1 MANISKEI
9 QDFKTAVYGEDV
21 RDSMVSLAE
30 KVNAEAEN
38 STQKVAQYGQA
49 ESQRAA
55 AESQRVTA
63 ENQRKTAET
72 SRAQEFKTLKQ
83 ESEDATEAA
92 NTAAQN
98 ANAKAVLAASA
109 TETATGAASAANAA
123 AGSVD
128 AVKQAAQEATE
139 EANEAAANANSKAE
153 LANTAAGSANEAAD
167 RANEAAEKAEGAV
180 MDDIS
185 AFTVTFQE
193 ALERANIQS
202 GDSLATAFGKLAKFC
217 ADMQDYVF
225 SAPIDNLLST
235 DSTRPLAA
243 SMGKRL
249 NDDLSDK
256 FSQLT
261 SSLIGYGSP
270 NANYI
275 DTNQETECRYI
286 KIGHICH
293 VSLVFTPSVT
303 FGAEY
308 TLFSGIPEA
317 ESYQEFPYVV
327 ERTDGLV
334 KVGQFRVVGQTI
346 LNWYGDSPKIGTP
359 VKTGITYIT
368 KMQA

>member
-185 AFTVTFQE
+185 DFTVTFQE

-249 NDDLSDK
+249 NDVLFDK

-293 VSLVFTPSVT
+293 VSLVFVPKVT

-308 TLFSGIPEA
+308 TLFSGLPEA

-327 ERTDGLV
+327 EREDGLV
-334 KVGQFRVVGQTI
+334 KAGQFRVVGQTI
-346 LNWYGDSPKIGTP
+346 LNWYGDSPKIGTH
-359 VKTGITYIT
+359 VKTGITYIA
-368 KMQA
+368 K